1 MTSAS
6 SKTARLI
13 AVCCAVSWLWCGCAS
28 APSGPATAPTRDA
41 TAALIAHRE
50 FEAAARAAPQWVSD
64 AMSTI
69 TRLEAEL
76 RK

>member
-6 SKTARLI
+6 LSIARRI
-13 AVCCAVSWLWCGCAS
+13 AACCAASLLLFGCAT
-28 APSGPATAPTRDA
+28 PPPRLPARDA

-50 FEAAARAAPQWVSD
+50 FEAAARAAPNWVSD
-64 AMSTI
+64 AMSAI

>member
-1 MTSAS
+1 MTSVS
-6 SKTARLI
+6 LKTARRI
-13 AVCCAVSWLWCGCAS
+13 AACCAASLLASGCAT
-28 APSGPATAPTRDA
+28 PSPPPARDA

-50 FEAAARAAPQWVSD
+50 FEAAARAAPNWVSD
-64 AMSTI
+64 AMSAI